1 MNYPVWQLD
10 FAGGGLLIALIAT
23 IHVFIA
29 QFAVGGGLFLV
40 LTEIKGRRENN
51 RQILEYVQ
59 RHARFFLVLTMVL
72 GSLTGIGIWFT
83 ISLLS
88 PAATSTLIHNFV
100 FAWAIE
106 WLFFLVEII
115 SIFIYTYT
123 FDRLTERDHLRVGW
137 IYAVSAWLSL
147 FFVSGI
153 IDFMLTPGAWLQTGS
168 FWDGFFNPTFWP
180 ALFFR
185 TFLSLILAGLF
196 GFLTA
201 CTVKEV
207 FVRHSLMRYCATWL
221 LVPVVLL
228 LGAAW
233 WYASALPPEV
243 GEMIFHRMPFLT
255 QYIRLFAICSPL
267 IVLGGLIMAI
277 RMPAG
282 VNRVFAVV
290 MLLIGFCYLGAFEFI
305 REGGRRPYIIR
316 DHMYANSIF
325 KKDIS
330 SLAQTGVIKAAR
342 WVEQR
347 PITDSNRVLVGKEL
361 FMTLCL
367 SCHSI
372 GGPMNNI
379 LPRTEQLGVR
389 ELDMILGSMGRGYP
403 YMPPF
408 IGTAEE
414 QRALTAFLTTAL
426 HNRREEP

>member
-10 FAGGGLLIALIAT
+10 FAGGGLMIALIAT

-40 LTEIKGRRENN
+40 LTEIKGRREKS
-51 RQILEYVQ
+51 REIIDYVK
-59 RHARFFLVLTMVL
+59 RHATFFLVLTMVL

-115 SIFIYTYT
+115 SIFIYAYT
-123 FDRLTERDHLRVGW
+123 FDRLTERDHLRMGW
-137 IYAVSAWLSL
+137 IYAGSAWLSL

-153 IDFMLTPGAWLQTGS
+153 IDFMLTPGAWLETGS

-196 GFLTA
+196 GLLTA
-201 CTVKEV
+201 SAVKDV
-207 FVRHSLMRYCATWL
+207 SVRHPLMRYCATWVL
-221 LVPVVLL
+221 APFVLL

-233 WYASALPPEV
+233 WYKAALPPEV
-243 GEMIFHRMPFLT
+243 AEMIFHRMPALT
-255 QYIRLFAICSPL
+255 QYIRLFVVCSPL
-267 IVLGGLIMAI
+267 MVVGGLIMAI
-277 RMPAG
+277 RMPAS
-282 VNRVFAVV
+282 VNKVLAAV
-290 MLLIGFCYLGAFEFI
+290 LLMIGFAYLGAFEFI
-305 REGGRRPYIIR
+305 REGGRRPYIIHG
-316 DHMYANSIF
+316 HMYANSIL
-325 KKDIS
+325 KKDMPG
-330 SLAQTGVIKAAR
+330 LAQSGVIKAAR

-347 PITDSNRVLVGKEL
+347 PITNSNRVEVGREL

-372 GGPMNNI
+372 GGPMNDI
-379 LPRTEQLGVR
+379 KPRTEQLSVR
-389 ELDMILGSMGRGYP
+389 ELDMVIGSMGLGYP

-408 IGTAEE
+408 SGNVEE
-414 QRALTAFLTTAL
+414 QRALTSFLTTAL
-426 HNRREEP
+426 HDRREGP